1 MRGLWRI
8 YGKYR
13 GERVSSS
20 PLLPK
25 IFLPRFCQRMLQI
38 HGGLQP
44 PPPSD
49 WTIVKVVHKV
59 ALLILYWGGVIYT
72 HPPSPSRV
80 SVRIGK
86 GTVGIIKSFCYSSS
100 TPV

>member
-1 MRGLWRI
+1 MANIEGRG
-8 YGKYR
+8 
-13 GERVSSS
+13 S
-20 PLLPK
+20 PLLPFSLK
-25 IFLPRFCQRMLQI
+25 SSFPDFVNECSKSMVGCS
-38 HGGLQP
+38 H

-49 WTIVKVVHKV
+49 WTIVKVVHEV
-59 ALLILYWGGVIYT
+59 ALLKVYWGGLIYT